1 MQIDFKDFL
10 TYGSYIVSLT
20 VAYFSIVNRVVKIE
34 TEIGYLK
41 EIREELKEMRKEIHE
56 IMRHKGDH
64 SA

>member
-1 MQIDFKDFL
+1 MQVEFKDFL

-41 EIREELKEMRKEIHE
+41 EIREELKEMRKELHE
-56 IMRHKGDH
+56 LLRKEH
-64 SA
+64 

>member
-1 MQIDFKDFL
+1 MMQIDFKEFV

-41 EIREELKEMRKEIHE
+41 EIKEELKEMRKELHQLLKKE
-56 IMRHKGDH
+56 H
-64 SA
+64 

>member
-1 MQIDFKDFL
+1 MHIEFKDFL

-41 EIREELKEMRKEIHE
+41 EIREELKEMRKELHE
-56 IMRHKGDH
+56 LLRKEH
-64 SA
+64 

>member
-1 MQIDFKDFL
+1 MQIEFKDFL

-41 EIREELKEMRKEIHE
+41 EIREELKEMRKELHE
-56 IMRHKGDH
+56 LLRKEH
-64 SA
+64 

>member
-1 MQIDFKDFL
+1 MQIDFKEFV

-41 EIREELKEMRKEIHE
+41 EIKEELKEMRKELHQLLKKE
-56 IMRHKGDH
+56 H
-64 SA
+64 